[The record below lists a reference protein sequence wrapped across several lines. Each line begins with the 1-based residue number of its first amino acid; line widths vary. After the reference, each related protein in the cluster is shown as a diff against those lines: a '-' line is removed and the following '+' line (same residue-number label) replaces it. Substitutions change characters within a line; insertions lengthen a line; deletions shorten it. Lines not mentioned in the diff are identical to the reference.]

1 MAPNIWSCLTTTI
14 SKDLHVGRPQQ
25 SSIDIA
31 HKRLSYC
38 VHAMRNMVPLSAL
51 LLAKLEMLEG

>member
-1 MAPNIWSCLTTTI
+1 MAPNIWSCLTITI
-14 SKDLHVGRPQQ
+14 SKDLQVGRPQQ

-38 VHAMRNMVPLSAL
+38 VHTVRDMVPLSAL
-51 LLAKLEMLEG
+51 FLAKPEMPEG